1 MATAVHHGL
10 SEQLDQ
16 YGFVIVPHGLDTVTI
31 DRFKVLLD
39 VARCADNA
47 ENVTNSSGTYGL
59 RNLTDVVPEV
69 AELVRLPAIAQPVTK
84 ILGAAAFMTRA
95 TLFDK
100 TPGANWGVFWH
111 QDLSIAVETKHQVSG
126 FGAWTRKAG
135 VACVQ
140 PPVELMTRV
149 LAVRLHL
156 DDCTAT
162 NGALK
167 VLPGT
172 HRGRMSATE
181 IDAQQQRMASVTC
194 EVPPGGLL
202 LMKPL
207 LLHAS
212 SSMDEPRSRR
222 VIHFEFANFELPLP
236 LQWKYQIACCGE

>member
-1 MATAVHHGL
+1 
-10 SEQLDQ
+10 
-16 YGFVIVPHGLDTVTI
+16 VPKALGSDCV
-31 DRFKVLLD
+31 DRLIALID
-39 VARCADNA
+39 VARSADNA

-69 AELVRLPAIAQPVTK
+69 AALVRLPAIAHPVTE

-111 QDLSIAVETKHQVSG
+111 QDLAIAVEAKHQVDG
-126 FGAWTRKAG
+126 YGAWTRKAG
-135 VACVQ
+135 VPCVQ
-140 PPVELMTRV
+140 PPVEVMARV
-149 LAVRLHL
+149 LTVRLHL
-156 DDCTAT
+156 DDCTAA

-172 HRGRMSATE
+172 HGDRMSAAE
-181 IDAQQQRMASVTC
+181 VDVQQRANDSVIC
-194 EVPPGGLL
+194 EVPAGGLL

-212 SSMDEPRSRR
+212 SPMDEPLSRR
-222 VIHFEFANFELPLP
+222 VIHFEFANFQLSPPLI
-236 LQWKYQIACCGE
+236 WKYRIACCGA

>member
-1 MATAVHHGL
+1 MTTAAHHGL

-31 DRFKVLLD
+31 DRFKALLD

-84 ILGAAAFMTRA
+84 ILGTAAFMTRA

-111 QDLSIAVETKHQVSG
+111 QDLSIAVETKHQVGG

-135 VACVQ
+135 VPCVQ

-172 HRGRMSATE
+172 HRGRMPATE
-181 IDAQQQRMASVTC
+181 IDAQQQRAESVTC
-194 EVPPGGLL
+194 EVPSGGLL

-222 VIHFEFANFELPLP
+222 VIHFELPLP